1 MEDIWKGRDSFWAE
15 RVSFVPVRCKY
26 EGEQRPDQEKY
37 VAAFIQFRVRQQ
49 KWTETDDDMYG
60 LAAVAAAGGGSH
72 VSVSSGRSTVGLVTN
87 DWGNEAAAR
96 NCSRGFY
103 LHLLLAPR
111 PPHDN
116 PRQSGCR
123 DTDQ

>member
-1 MEDIWKGRDSFWAE
+1 M
-15 RVSFVPVRCKY
+15 C
-26 EGEQRPDQEKY
+26 
-37 VAAFIQFRVRQQ
+37 
-49 KWTETDDDMYG
+49 G

-72 VSVSSGRSTVGLVTN
+72 VSVPSGRSTVGLVTN

-111 PPHDN
+111 SPHDN
-116 PRQSGCR
+116 PRQSRSR
-123 DTDQ
+123 DTDQYFVTCIS